1 MLTQGLCSIFFNVIA
16 IDNTTDSYI
25 GMEHFLGW
33 DEDTNLK
40 VSIQMIL
47 KWIFGFASAFSVHG
61 YFSECTGEIS
71 VIFDLKS
78 FIAS

>member
-1 MLTQGLCSIFFNVIA
+1 MCFIFFNVIA

-33 DEDTNLK
+33 DEDANLK

-47 KWIFGFASAFSVHG
+47 K
-61 YFSECTGEIS
+61 
-71 VIFDLKS
+71 
-78 FIAS
+78 

>member
-1 MLTQGLCSIFFNVIA
+1 MLTQGLCFISFNVIA

-33 DEDTNLK
+33 DEDANLK

-78 FIAS
+78 FIPS

>member
-1 MLTQGLCSIFFNVIA
+1 
-16 IDNTTDSYI
+16 
-25 GMEHFLGW
+25 MEHFLGW
-33 DEDTNLK
+33 DEDANLK

>member
-1 MLTQGLCSIFFNVIA
+1 MLTQGLCFIFFNVIA

-33 DEDTNLK
+33 DEDANLK

-71 VIFDLKS
+71 AIFDLKS
-78 FIAS
+78 FIPS